1 MFDYENINNKEICE
15 KLIDAEVLS
24 KEQLQKAVD
33 YQLKFGMSLVEVLV
47 DFNFVSKE
55 SLKNI
60 VEDDRRVDL
69 SELEIKESVIYCIP
83 GEIAKKYKVM
93 PYDESNGVLYIAIS
107 DPSNIFA
114 LDDLRFITGKNI
126 KTVEMD
132 KTIIEKTIEKYY
144 ALGTKESGK
153 ALEELQEEYNIDV
166 VEENVENEE
175 VIESAPA
182 VRLANSILVE
192 AIKMKASDIHVEPF
206 ENDVLVR
213 YRVDGGLKE
222 IMTLPKNI
230 YSAVSTRIKI
240 IARMDIAEKRIP
252 QDGRIEMKIDD
263 KPYDFRVSS
272 LPTVFGEKIVIR
284 ILDRGSILITRDK
297 LGFTDS
303 ENEIITDMLGMPHGI
318 LVVTGPTGS
327 GKTTT
332 LYTFLQEMNTPE
344 KNITTIEDPV
354 EYMLDRINQVNVN
367 TKAGMTFASGLK
379 SLLRQ
384 DPDVIMLGEIRDE
397 ETAQIALRASITGHF
412 VLSTLHTNDAP
423 STITRLLDMGLKSYL
438 VADAVVGVIAQRL
451 IRKLCPFCKE
461 KYEPSKSER
470 ELLGDTKVQK
480 IYKSRGC
487 NRCNDIGY
495 KGRCAVHEVMMIN
508 TELKALI
515 ESGTTIEELK
525 EAAIKNG
532 MVTILDNCRELV
544 LKGETSINEL
554 GRIVY
559 AKE

>member
-153 ALEELQEEYNIDV
+153 ALEELQEEYKIDV